1 MKCPLDLWVLCC
13 VYKQGVQTF
22 RFKTMNSA
30 MIFGLLTLVILYSVS
45 GEKTPEQIEVR
56 RMTDSSSKKNK
67 SKMFPLTRY
76 ITVSVPYIW
85 AQKVEKLLD
94 LFIFFDVMSN
104 QEQSNITFYLVHSY
118 DPKIMLLKYTL
129 T

>member
-1 MKCPLDLWVLCC
+1 
-13 VYKQGVQTF
+13 
-22 RFKTMNSA
+22 
-30 MIFGLLTLVILYSVS
+30 
-45 GEKTPEQIEVR
+45 
-56 RMTDSSSKKNK
+56 MTDSSSKKNK

-76 ITVSVPYIW
+76 ITVSVSYIW

-104 QEQSNITFYLVHSY
+104 QEQSNITFYLVHTY